1 MQRAAGFTLIET
13 LIVVAL
19 AAVMAAISV
28 PQVVAGME
36 RYYINSAGQQVVS
49 TIRAARLQAVTRNE
63 ILEVQFDL
71 DTGEYQVFEDGGV
84 TPVGGVQ
91 RLPTDISFAAGSAAM
106 VEINTNGR
114 VTTAANITV
123 TNGNAEED
131 RTITVT
137 TSGRVELQ

>member
-84 TPVGGVQ
+84 TAVGGVQ

-137 TSGRVELQ
+137 TSGRVQLQ

>member
-49 TIRAARLQAVTRNE
+49 TIRAARFQAVTRNE

-71 DTGEYQVFEDGGV
+71 DAGEYQVFEDGGV

-91 RLPTDISFAAGSAAM
+91 QLPTDISFAAGSAAM

-137 TSGRVELQ
+137 TSGRVQLQ